1 MVKYGERIDLI
12 SRLQHRAPKS
22 IPYIIFTL
30 IMDKM
35 GLHTLWPMQRPEES
49 VQRYLILFPFCF
61 ND

>member
-1 MVKYGERIDLI
+1 MVKYGEHIDLI

-30 IMDKM
+30 IMDKS
-35 GLHTLWPMQRPEES
+35 LHTLWPMQRPGES
-49 VQRYLILFPFCF
+49 VQRYLIPFPFCF